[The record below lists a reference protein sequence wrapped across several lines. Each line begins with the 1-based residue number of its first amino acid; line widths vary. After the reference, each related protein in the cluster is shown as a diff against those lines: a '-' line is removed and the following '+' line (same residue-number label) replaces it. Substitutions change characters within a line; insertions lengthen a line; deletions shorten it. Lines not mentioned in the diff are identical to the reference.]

1 MSYEIEVKNLK
12 KSFGRRQ
19 VLNDISFSLK
29 HGEFLTIFGPNG
41 AGKTTLI
48 KILATLLKPTSGEI
62 KINGE
67 IFGDDL
73 NAIRKQIGF
82 ISHQPL
88 LYLDLSAY
96 ENLEFYGALYGV
108 PNLKERIAE
117 LLKKVELA
125 PRRYDLVRTYSKG
138 MQQRLAIARALIHQP
153 RILFL
158 DEPHTG
164 LDPHAVDILDNLIN
178 EIRANHTFIMI
189 THNLEKGLALGDA
202 IMILKDGRVIYHK
215 QKNYLNNDEF
225 KQMYF
230 QAVKGEEQHF
240 VSL

>member
-1 MSYEIEVKNLK
+1 MDYEIEVENLK

-19 VLNDISFSLK
+19 VLNGISFKLQ

-48 KILATLLKPTSGEI
+48 KTLATLLKPTEGEI
-62 KINGE
+62 KINGYS
-67 IFGDDL
+67 FADDP
-73 NAIRKQIGF
+73 AVIRRQIGL

-96 ENLEFYGALYGV
+96 ENLEFYGSLYGV
-108 PNLKERIAE
+108 EDLPNRILY
-117 LLKKVELA
+117 LLKKVELSS
-125 PRRYDLVRTYSKG
+125 RRYDLVRTFSKG

-158 DEPHTG
+158 DEPHSG
-164 LDPHAVDILDNLIN
+164 LDPHAVEILDNLIA
-178 EIRANHTFIMI
+178 EIRADHTFIMI
-189 THNLEKGLALGDA
+189 THNLEKGLALSDK
-202 IMILKDGRVIYHK
+202 IMILKDGRIIYEK
-215 QKNYLNNDEF
+215 EKGNLNNEEF

-230 QAVKGEEQHF
+230 QAVKGEAPEF
-240 VSL
+240 VSF